1 VINESAKERAVE
13 MLMTTMEHIEAKLRE
28 EDAPLPLAVQA
39 AEAQAALVTALARLG
54 EVIIC

>member
-1 VINESAKERAVE
+1 MINESAKERAVE

-39 AEAQAALVTALARLG
+39 AEAQAALATALARLG

>member
-1 VINESAKERAVE
+1 MINEPAKERAIE
-13 MLMTTMEHIEAKLRE
+13 MLMTAMEHIEAKLRE

-39 AEAQAALVTALARLG
+39 AEAQAALATALARLG